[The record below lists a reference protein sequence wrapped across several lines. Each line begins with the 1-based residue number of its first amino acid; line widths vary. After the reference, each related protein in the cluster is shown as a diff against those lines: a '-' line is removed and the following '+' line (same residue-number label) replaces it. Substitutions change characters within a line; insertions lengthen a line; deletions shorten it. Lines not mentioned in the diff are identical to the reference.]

1 MPKKREEHEESF
13 EVVDNNPDMNPSYPE
28 YRDDQDPP
36 GETPGDGVQTAD
48 LMEAEEEPEAEE
60 IRTDAWLLSR
70 ASEMY
75 TKSTDYLDANITNQ
89 WEKNLSHFNNQHA
102 PGSTYDKQNFR
113 RSNTFRPKTRANIK
127 SQEAGMAA
135 AAFATKDLVQI
146 SPQDPTN
153 EVQIAS
159 AKINKTLLQ
168 YRLEKSIP
176 WFLTVQGAY
185 QDTKNYGICVTHQYW
200 SYKEDTEV
208 LPALDEEGNVVT
220 EVDTETGKAIP
231 MGYEERTVRE
241 DTLKIDNIPPE
252 NFRFE
257 PMCDWRNPVESSPYL
272 ICLFPMYAG
281 DVQEMMQN
289 SDPKTGKPAWRK
301 YDLNAILTSRR
312 EEYSRTRWA
321 REGRNRVAPDR
332 EQEGNTFTTVW
343 AHMNIMKV
351 NGEDIVWWTLG
362 TELVLTDPMKLT
374 EAYPHLKEGQRPFTI
389 GFSNI
394 EAHKNYP
401 ASDNELASGLQKEI
415 NDVANQRLDNVK
427 LVLNK
432 RYFVK
437 RGAQVDLDAL
447 VRNVPGGGVMMGDP
461 EKDVNV
467 VNTPD
472 VTGSSYQEQDR
483 LSVEM
488 DEIVGGFSQSSVQN
502 SRNLNETVGG
512 MGLMEQSAGAVEDYS
527 IKVFI
532 ATWMEPCVRQCVQ
545 LEQYYETD
553 EVVMTLAAK
562 EAGIWQRYGTT
573 EIPDGVLRQEL
584 TCNVDVGIG
593 NTDPVRRVE
602 KLIFGVSKTAEMPGM
617 AARIKPQPIADEIF
631 GALGHKDSSRYFMTD
646 EEFAKNQEGKE
657 PEIPPELQIKQAELQ
672 MRTEENRMR
681 DERER
686 IRMEDEK
693 ELGYAKLALDK
704 ELKLEEVYN
713 RLGVEQA
720 KNKTA
725 RDTAAMKEA
734 NKAQELSIKR
744 ATGSGI

>member
-1 MPKKREEHEESF
+1 LPNKREEDSSYEI
-13 EVVDNNPDMNPSYPE
+13 VDNLTTNPSYPE

-36 GETPGDGVQTAD
+36 GESPADGVSTGD
-48 LMEAEEEPEAEE
+48 LLSDEEEPSADLIQTDAWMLSRAEE
-60 IRTDAWLLSR
+60 IYRT
-70 ASEMY
+70 
-75 TKSTDYLDANITNQ
+75 STDYMDANITNQ
-89 WEKNLSHFNNQHA
+89 WEKNLSHFNSQHA
-102 PGSTYDKQNFR
+102 PGSSYDKQNFK
-113 RSNTFRPKTRANIK
+113 RSRTFRPKTRANIK
-127 SQEAGMAA
+127 TQEAGMAA
-135 AAFATKDLVQI
+135 AAFATKELVQI
-146 SPQDPTN
+146 TAQDPTD

-159 AKINKTLLQ
+159 AKISKTMLQ

-208 LPALDEEGNVVT
+208 LPAFDEAGAPVT
-220 EVDTETGKAIP
+220 EMDQDGTETS

-252 NFRFE
+252 NFRFD
-257 PMCDWRNPVESSPYL
+257 PMCDWRNPAESSPY
-272 ICLFPMYAG
+272 IVCLFPMYAG
-281 DVQEMMQN
+281 DVLEMMQN
-289 SDPKTGKPAWRK
+289 DGTKVGQNAWRK

-321 REGRNRVAPDR
+321 REGRDRTAPDR
-332 EQEGNTFTTVW
+332 DQEGNAFTTVW
-343 AHMNIMKV
+343 AHMNIVKV
-351 NGEDIVWWTLG
+351 NGEDVVFWTLG
-362 TELVLTDPMKLT
+362 TNMVLTDAMKLT
-374 EAYPHLKEGQRPFTI
+374 EAYPHLKAGQRPFTV

-401 ASDNELASGLQKEI
+401 AGDNELASGLQVEI

-512 MGLMEQSAGAVEDYS
+512 MGLMEQSAGAVEDYA

-532 ATWMEPCVRQCVQ
+532 ETWMEPCVRQCVQ

-562 EAGIWQRYGTT
+562 DSGIWQRYGTK

-584 TCNVDVGIG
+584 TCRVDVGIG

-631 GALGHKDSSRYFMTD
+631 GALGHKDSSRYFMSD
-646 EEFAKNQEGKE
+646 EEFAQEQEGKE
-657 PEIPPELQIKQAELQ
+657 PDTPPEIALKQRELEI
-672 MRTEENRMR
+672 REEENRMR
-681 DERER
+681 DNREVAR
-686 IRMEDEK
+686 LEQDR
-693 ELGYAKLALDK
+693 ELGFAKIAADK
-704 ELKLEEVYN
+704 DLKLEELYQK
-713 RLGVEQA
+713 LGVEQD
-720 KNKTA
+720 KNKTT
-725 RDTAAMKEA
+725 RDIAAVKEA
-734 NKAQELSIKR
+734 NKSQELSIKR
-744 ATGSGI
+744 STGSGI

>member
-1 MPKKREEHEESF
+1 MPNKREEDSSYEI
-13 EVVDNNPDMNPSYPE
+13 VDNLTTNPSYPE

-36 GETPGDGVQTAD
+36 GESPADGVSTGD
-48 LMEAEEEPEAEE
+48 LLSDEEEPSADLIQTDAWMLSRAEE
-60 IRTDAWLLSR
+60 IYRT
-70 ASEMY
+70 
-75 TKSTDYLDANITNQ
+75 STDYMDANITNQ
-89 WEKNLSHFNNQHA
+89 WEKNLSHFNSQHA
-102 PGSTYDKQNFR
+102 PGSSYDKQNFK
-113 RSNTFRPKTRANIK
+113 RSRTFRPKTRANIK
-127 SQEAGMAA
+127 TQEAGMAA
-135 AAFATKDLVQI
+135 AAFATKELVQI
-146 SPQDPTN
+146 TAQDPTD

-159 AKINKTLLQ
+159 AKISKTMLQ

-208 LPALDEEGNVVT
+208 LPAFDEAGAPVT
-220 EVDTETGKAIP
+220 EMDQDGTETS

-252 NFRFE
+252 NFRFD
-257 PMCDWRNPVESSPYL
+257 PMCDWRNPAESSPY
-272 ICLFPMYAG
+272 IVCLFPMYAG
-281 DVQEMMQN
+281 DVLEMMQN
-289 SDPKTGKPAWRK
+289 DGTKVGQNAWRK

-321 REGRNRVAPDR
+321 REGRDRTAPDR
-332 EQEGNTFTTVW
+332 DQEGNAFTTVW
-343 AHMNIMKV
+343 AHMNIVKV
-351 NGEDIVWWTLG
+351 NGEDVVFWTLG
-362 TELVLTDPMKLT
+362 TNMVLTDAMKLT
-374 EAYPHLKEGQRPFTI
+374 EAYPHLKAGQRPFTV

-401 ASDNELASGLQKEI
+401 AGDNELASGLQVEI

-512 MGLMEQSAGAVEDYS
+512 MGLMEQSAGAVEDYA

-532 ATWMEPCVRQCVQ
+532 ETWMEPCVRQCVQ

-562 EAGIWQRYGTT
+562 DSGIWQRYGTK

-584 TCNVDVGIG
+584 TCRVDVGIG

-631 GALGHKDSSRYFMTD
+631 GALGHKDSSRYFMSD
-646 EEFAKNQEGKE
+646 EEFAQEQEGKE
-657 PEIPPELQIKQAELQ
+657 PDTPPEIALKQRELEI
-672 MRTEENRMR
+672 REEENRMR
-681 DERER
+681 DNREVAR
-686 IRMEDEK
+686 LEQDR
-693 ELGYAKLALDK
+693 ELGFAKIAADK
-704 ELKLEEVYN
+704 DLKLEELYQK
-713 RLGVEQA
+713 LGVEQD
-720 KNKTA
+720 KNKTT
-725 RDTAAMKEA
+725 RDIAAVKEA
-734 NKAQELSIKR
+734 NKSQELSIKR
-744 ATGSGI
+744 STGSGI

>member
-1 MPKKREEHEESF
+1 MPKQREEHEMSF
-13 EVVDNNPDMNPSYPE
+13 EVVDNLTERNPSYPE
-28 YRDDQDPP
+28 YRDDQDPV
-36 GETPGDGVQTAD
+36 GESPGDGVSTSHLLD
-48 LMEAEEEPEAEE
+48 DEESPDAEL
-60 IRTDAWLLSR
+60 IQTDAWMLER
-70 ASEMY
+70 AEEMY
-75 TKSTDYLDANITNQ
+75 RVSTDYMDANITSQ
-89 WEKNLSHFNNQHA
+89 WEKNLSHFNSQHA
-102 PGSTYDKQNFR
+102 PGSSYDKQNFK
-113 RSNTFRPKTRANIK
+113 RSRTFRPKTRANIK

-135 AAFATKDLVQI
+135 AAFATKELVQI
-146 SPQDPTN
+146 TAQDTTN

-159 AKINKTLLQ
+159 AKISKTMLQ

-200 SYKEDTEV
+200 SYKEDLEV
-208 LPALDEEGNVVT
+208 LPAFGDDGEVLT
-220 EVDTETGKAIP
+220 EKDSDGKSVA
-231 MGYEERTVRE
+231 MGFEERTVRE

-252 NFRFE
+252 NFRFD
-257 PMCDWRNPVESSPYL
+257 PMCDWRNPAESSPY
-272 ICLFPMYAG
+272 IVCLFPMYAG
-281 DVQEMMQN
+281 DVMEMMQN
-289 SDPKTGKPAWRK
+289 DDPKTGKPAWRN
-301 YDLNAILTSRR
+301 YGLEAILTSRR

-321 REGRNRVAPDR
+321 REGRARTAPDR
-332 EQEGNTFTTVW
+332 SQEGNAYTTVW
-343 AHMNIMKV
+343 AHMNIAKV
-351 NGEDIVWWTLG
+351 NGEDVVWWTLG
-362 TELVLTDPMKLT
+362 TNMVLTDVMKLT
-374 EAYPHLKEGQRPFTI
+374 EAYPHLKAGQRPFTV

-401 ASDNELASGLQKEI
+401 AGDNELASGLQTEI

-532 ATWMEPCVRQCVQ
+532 ETWMEPCVRQMVQ

-562 EAGIWQRYGTT
+562 ESGIWQRYGTT
-573 EIPDGVLRQEL
+573 EIPDDVLRQEL
-584 TCNVDVGIG
+584 TCRVDVGIG

-646 EEFAKNQEGKE
+646 EEFAQEQEGKE
-657 PEIPPELQIKQAELQ
+657 PEIPPELQLKQEELK
-672 MRTEENRMR
+672 MRTEENQMR
-681 DERER
+681 HQRELQK
-686 IRMEDEK
+686 MEDEK
-693 ELGYAKLALDK
+693 ELGYAKMALDK
-704 ELKLEEVYN
+704 ELKLEEVYSK
-713 RLGVEQA
+713 LGVDQA
-720 KNKTA
+720 KDKTA

-734 NKAQELSIKR
+734 NKSQELSIKR
-744 ATGSGI
+744 STGSGI